1 MIHRR
6 MCQEAGP
13 GTQPPAP
20 CPLVNSPRHPPHP
33 VGRILDAYYLK
44 TQMRISSVDG
54 GAAAPDALWNVI
66 FDDAVPRAGRA
77 PWGSSGSACPEVCWE
92 SRPGGETFLLSP
104 SRRVPLR
111 RHPPCPSETLSIQG
125 QRGVDVFRPADDA
138 AFERV
143 QARRLEAELDERLAR
158 GGRANPRLMNS
169 SLLLIGW

>member
-1 MIHRR
+1 
-6 MCQEAGP
+6 
-13 GTQPPAP
+13 
-20 CPLVNSPRHPPHP
+20 
-33 VGRILDAYYLK
+33 
-44 TQMRISSVDG
+44 MRISSVDG
-54 GAAAPDALWNVI
+54 GAAAPDALWNVV

-77 PWGSSGSACPEVCWE
+77 PWGSSVALPVRRCAGRDWE

-169 SLLLIGW
+169 SLLLIRRRPSEPPPCSEVGSGEASFSTHTRVVWG